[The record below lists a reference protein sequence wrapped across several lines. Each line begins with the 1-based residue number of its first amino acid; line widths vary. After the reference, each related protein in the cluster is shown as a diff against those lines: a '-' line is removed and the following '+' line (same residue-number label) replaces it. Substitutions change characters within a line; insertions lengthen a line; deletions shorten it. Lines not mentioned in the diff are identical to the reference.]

1 MSLIYWQL
9 KHGSPG
15 PHKFLIIGKFL
26 DKGGS
31 IILYFM
37 DAANTEGSVY
47 IIITPAQPSL
57 QHNCNHCICW
67 GKRIILYNEM

>member
-15 PHKFLIIGKFL
+15 SHKFLIIRKFL

-47 IIITPAQPSL
+47 II
-57 QHNCNHCICW
+57 
-67 GKRIILYNEM
+67 